1 MADNAIIKFSE
12 YYSKT
17 DASVYNIALNKLSI
31 FNNVI

>member
-1 MADNAIIKFSE
+1 MVDNIIIKLLE

-17 DASVYNIALNKLSI
+17 DASVYNITLNKLLI